1 MGNSRFNPSSKTQQ
15 GLSLVE
21 LLITVIIS
29 TVILSV
35 SLGLIVTQRRQYLNA
50 RANTDTNQTLQVA
63 MDMIG
68 TDIRQVGEKIDPS
81 LRLPVIQI
89 EDGSAGD
96 PDTLVLQRKLLA
108 IELSVCK
115 TTVSGSPAVI
125 TVADKTLKNCTFQD
139 APSKDASGTIAPP
152 DGVPDNVAEWQKYRC
167 GLDKIPGCQN
177 PSGNCQQTGGTN
189 PECSWAYIYDPTNG
203 YGEFFLYTGEVP
215 IPNSSNPQQYQIQIQ
230 FPGGPKLGDPPSFAR
245 SYPFTPAAVSIADEP
260 KLYIFEQ
267 RTYRLSEPDTAG
279 DRTLQ
284 LTQVDP
290 QTNIGTFNQ
299 PYDLVSHLR
308 NFQVQGIDA
317 AGAFIAPFNETLPY
331 TDWQTLQAIE
341 VQLDAPNRAPNA
353 VNPIKTL
360 TSQFFP
366 RNSLSSP

>member
-1 MGNSRFNPSSKTQQ
+1 MGNSRFNPFSKTQQ

-50 RANTDTNQTLQVA
+50 RANTDTNQTLQTA

-89 EDGSAGD
+89 KDGPTGD

-108 IELSVCK
+108 IELSVCQ
-115 TTVSGSPAVI
+115 TTVSGNPATI

-139 APSKDASGTIAPP
+139 APSKDTTGTITPP

-167 GLDKIPGCQN
+167 GLDKIPGCN
-177 PSGNCQQTGGTN
+177 PPGNCKQIGGTN
-189 PECSWAYIYDPTNG
+189 PECSWAYIYDPVNG
-203 YGEFFLYTGEVP
+203 RGEFFLYTGEG
-215 IPNSSNPQQYQIQIQ
+215 PNPSNASQYQIQIQ
-230 FPGGPKLGDPPSFAR
+230 SPGGPTGSFVNT
-245 SYPFTPAAVSIADEP
+245 YTFNPTAASIADEP

-267 RTYRLSEPDTAG
+267 RTYRLSGPDTSPGSAG

-317 AGAFIAPFNETLPY
+317 AGAFITPFNDTLPY
-331 TDWQTLQAIE
+331 TNWQTLQAIE
-341 VQLDAPNRAPNA
+341 VQLAAPNRAPNA
-353 VNPIKTL
+353 VTPIKTL